1 MYCMRCGKALT
12 DPAQELCRDCRHV
25 RHSFVRGVAV
35 CSYRNVSSVLYRFK
49 YGERSEY
56 AAFLGG
62 MMASRVMR
70 EPDFASCSLIV
81 PVPLS
86 RGRMISRGYNQSEL
100 LGREISKK
108 TGIPISCDTLI
119 RTKRTLAMKEM
130 DHAQRRENLKKAF
143 IVQENDVK
151 CKIIMLIDDIYTT
164 GATMDACSEALL
176 AAGAAAVYFVVF
188 AIGESGPC

>member
-1 MYCMRCGKALT
+1 MRCGKALT

-81 PVPLS
+81 PFFSPALYSFFGASYLS
-86 RGRMISRGYNQSEL
+86 V
-100 LGREISKK
+100 
-108 TGIPISCDTLI
+108 TTDDTVNG
-119 RTKRTLAMKEM
+119 AF
-130 DHAQRRENLKKAF
+130 EN
-143 IVQENDVK
+143 
-151 CKIIMLIDDIYTT
+151 
-164 GATMDACSEALL
+164 
-176 AAGAAAVYFVVF
+176 
-188 AIGESGPC
+188 